1 METPTIYPSPIP
13 TSSPTNFT
21 GISPKTLKVV
31 IISLVG
37 TSIAFGL
44 ILAVIW
50 LVRCR
55 RRRAG
60 DVEQAT
66 GEIDDDEAA
75 GGREIEM
82 VDMGDSGGLLAV
94 RAQYDPRVT
103 APRDSMEL

>member
-1 METPTIYPSPIP
+1 
-13 TSSPTNFT
+13 
-21 GISPKTLKVV
+21 
-31 IISLVG
+31 
-37 TSIAFGL
+37 
-44 ILAVIW
+44 
-50 LVRCR
+50 
-55 RRRAG
+55 
-60 DVEQAT
+60 VEQAT